1 MRCVADGG
9 ASGAGT
15 EEGTSFHVTSLVA
28 ISLADQ
34 PLRMCDLMNRNG
46 QRVYC
51 PLSAAADFSQQ
62 RVKRE
67 WFGDHGICSYQ
78 HLAAPGAGR

>member
-28 ISLADQ
+28 Q
-34 PLRMCDLMNRNG
+34 PVGLHK
-46 QRVYC
+46 
-51 PLSAAADFSQQ
+51 ADFDFRGSATGT
-62 RVKRE
+62 RTLE
-67 WFGDHGICSYQ
+67 PTGIQ
-78 HLAAPGAGR
+78 PDGPANTFRAAGRSEWADFEFKRLR